1 MMRWV
6 EGALRCSQDVE
17 KESWVRR
24 RRRLKMAEDMKEDEL
39 VEN

>member
-1 MMRWV
+1 MRWV

-24 RRRLKMAEDMKEDEL
+24 RRRRLKMAEDMKEDEL